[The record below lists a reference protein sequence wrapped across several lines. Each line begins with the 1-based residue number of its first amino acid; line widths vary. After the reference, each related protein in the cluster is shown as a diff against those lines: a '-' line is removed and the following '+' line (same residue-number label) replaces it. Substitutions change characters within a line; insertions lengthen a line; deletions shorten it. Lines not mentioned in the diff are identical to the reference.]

1 MFLMKFF
8 LEISHVYLTMHLLL
22 IMDVS
27 FKLYNVDF
35 FLLSSEKFILAVGLS
50 KGEPFSIRTK
60 NCFSLYFLF
69 STNELVSF

>member
-27 FKLYNVDF
+27 FKLYNADF
-35 FLLSSEKFILAVGLS
+35 FLLSSEKFILAVELS

-60 NCFSLYFLF
+60 NCF
-69 STNELVSF
+69 